1 MKRMSNR
8 LPIFRQ
14 KHHQFLVSI
23 LAENFDAFKDPS
35 EMYLRVVHFDFI
47 VFSIRHFTTIFINH
61 DLTLVLRI
69 ERNHEVIYLNEA
81 LNDVDH
87 LVYDFRNWFQLQNL
101 N

>member
-1 MKRMSNR
+1 MRRMSNR

-14 KHHQFLVSI
+14 KHHQFLIS
-23 LAENFDAFKDPS
+23 LQAEDIDAFKDHS
-35 EMYLRVVHFDFI
+35 EMYLRVVQFDFK
-47 VFSIRHFTTIFINH
+47 VFSIPHFTTIFINH

-69 ERNHEVIYLNEA
+69 ERNHKVTYLNEE

-87 LVYDFRNWFQLQNL
+87 LVYDFRLWFQRQNL